1 VRLTNAQFLTN
12 KTNIMGNR
20 LKTKEEKHLELL
32 AKRNAEYAKDSLGM
46 EWFFIII
53 IGGLLATAL
62 IENM

>member
-1 VRLTNAQFLTN
+1 
-12 KTNIMGNR
+12 MGNR

-32 AKRNAEYAKDSLGM
+32 AKRNDEYAKDSLGI

>member
-1 VRLTNAQFLTN
+1 
-12 KTNIMGNR
+12 MSNR

-32 AKRNAEYAKDSLGM
+32 AKRNAEYAKDSLGI

>member
-1 VRLTNAQFLTN
+1 MIYQTNQ
-12 KTNIMGNR
+12 KTNTMANR
-20 LKTKEEKHLELL
+20 LKTKQEKHLELL
-32 AKRNAEYAKDSLGM
+32 AKRNAEYAKDSLGI